1 MNNKKGFTV
10 VELVATFALT
20 MVIVV
25 FLFQILID
33 VKDIFVETSIKTNL
47 QEKLGII
54 SKNIKHNMP
63 APNVKVDKYTVTVG
77 GQAFKMPDD
86 VTINVKDIVK
96 VQILMP
102 TINVNDSSIKD
113 ECLTP
118 NECYLKVNL
127 KLQSPNLSKDYEYS
141 VVYYYTTN

>member
-77 GQAFKMPDD
+77 GQAFKIPDD
-86 VTINVKDIVK
+86 VTIKNSNQKNECS
-96 VQILMP
+96 LSS
-102 TINVNDSSIKD
+102 ND
-113 ECLTP
+113 
-118 NECYLKVNL
+118 CYLKINL
-127 KLQSPNLSKDYEYS
+127 TLQSPNLSKDYEYS